1 MGVAFLYFWPT
12 LLALISQAAPPR
24 VNATL
29 MGGAF
34 LSLFVGSVAMGWVGS
49 YYEALGPTAFW
60 LLDAAIGVA
69 GALIIL
75 AVHRPLTRALA
86 PGGCTPPGRPEERR
100 VGKGGVGRC

>member
-75 AVHRPLTRALA
+75 AVPRS
-86 PGGCTPPGRPEERR
+86 EERR
-100 VGKGGVGRC
+100 VGNDGVSTCRSRWWPKT